1 MAVVCVLGLG
11 GGQFLARCRDA
22 PAAEGKQCRTG
33 CAGWHEAGR
42 SRRTHERSFY
52 QLRSIILAFALTGA
66 SAAQL
71 YAPPVPLSQL
81 RVANH
86 GAIAWAHRYHIDVT
100 LARKIIRAASRNG
113 LDQRVA
119 FRLVKRESSFRM
131 HMLGG
136 AGEIGLTQIKPGT
149 ARDLQPGITVGR
161 LFEPDVNL
169 DLGFAYLAQL
179 RKRYHGD
186 MWRAATAYNQGMTMA
201 DTLPGTT
208 GYAIELLG
216 PPPGAGATVPALNIT
231 PLPRT
236 QRCRPRETCKGR
248 KTASAA

>member
-1 MAVVCVLGLG
+1 M
-11 GGQFLARCRDA
+11 
-22 PAAEGKQCRTG
+22 
-33 CAGWHEAGR
+33 
-42 SRRTHERSFY
+42 
-52 QLRSIILAFALTGA
+52 RSIILAFALTGA
-66 SAAQL
+66 SAARL
-71 YAPPVPLSQL
+71 YAPPVPLNQV

-86 GAIAWAHRYHIDVT
+86 AAIAWSHRYHINVT
-100 LARKIIRAASRNG
+100 LARKIIRAASRHG
-113 LDQRVA
+113 LDERVA
-119 FRLVKRESSFRM
+119 FRLVKRESSFRVN
-131 HMLGG
+131 MLGD
-136 AGEIGLTQIKPGT
+136 AGEIGLTQIKPST

-208 GYAIELLG
+208 GYAIELMG
-216 PPPGAGATVPALNIT
+216 SPPGAGAAVPALSLA

-236 QRCRPRETCKGR
+236 QRCRPHEACKGR
-248 KTASAA
+248 KTALAA